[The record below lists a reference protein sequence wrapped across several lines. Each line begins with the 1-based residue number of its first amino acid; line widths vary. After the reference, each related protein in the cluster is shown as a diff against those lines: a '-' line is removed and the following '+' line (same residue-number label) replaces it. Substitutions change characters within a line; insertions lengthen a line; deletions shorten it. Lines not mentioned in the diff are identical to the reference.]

1 MTRQKL
7 WTRSFAIITLENFLV
22 ALNFYLLM
30 IVVAKFATDRFGV
43 STAVAGLAAGIFIAG
58 GLVARPLSGKWI
70 RRVGQTRML
79 YAGALL
85 GLALTLLY
93 FAATT
98 PALLLLIRFLHGV
111 AFGITTVATGTIVAG
126 VVPRERYG
134 EGIGYFATGATVAV
148 GIGPL
153 IGLLLIQHGSFNA
166 IILTCSIVSAIALL
180 IIPLLSVSELELT
193 KEQVEEA
200 RGFRLSTYIEA
211 RVVPISLVLF
221 VSYMCYSSIVSFLA
235 LYAEEI
241 HLVAAAGFF
250 FVVYAVVVFIS
261 RPFVG
266 RRFDARGENS
276 VMYAALFIFALG
288 LALFSQARGAWVL
301 LLAAAAIGF
310 GFGAVQSSGQ
320 AIVIKLTPPHRMGL
334 AISTRFMFIDMGTGI
349 GPLLWGLLIPIT
361 GYRGMYAVVAT
372 VAAGCLLLYYALYGK
387 RV

>member
-1 MTRQKL
+1 M
-7 WTRSFAIITLENFLV
+7 
-22 ALNFYLLM
+22 
-30 IVVAKFATDRFGV
+30 
-43 STAVAGLAAGIFIAG
+43 
-58 GLVARPLSGKWI
+58 
-70 RRVGQTRML
+70 
-79 YAGALL
+79 
-85 GLALTLLY
+85 
-93 FAATT
+93 
-98 PALLLLIRFLHGV
+98 
-111 AFGITTVATGTIVAG
+111 
-126 VVPRERYG
+126 
-134 EGIGYFATGATVAV
+134 
-148 GIGPL
+148 
-153 IGLLLIQHGSFNA
+153 
-166 IILTCSIVSAIALL
+166 
-180 IIPLLSVSELELT
+180 
-193 KEQVEEA
+193 
-200 RGFRLSTYIEA
+200 
-211 RVVPISLVLF
+211 VPISLVLF

-349 GPLLWGLLIPIT
+349 GPLLWGLRIPIT